1 MRGDRRRRLAAR
13 RRRIQRPPI
22 ASRRSLGKHG
32 SRPQQKVLVAIT
44 TGAPPS
50 SERARNLLHEWA
62 SKFVEDKSCS
72 TRIRTRKSSPNGKS
86 AVYKPRFTA
95 IRIDAVID
103 IRHRDRYS
111 EQRGLPWTP
120 SKSPQNTRSLF
131 PRNFVRNYSLNQASS
146 CISMFWTGPYAS
158 ALPVPSRGCAG

>member
-1 MRGDRRRRLAAR
+1 MGLEICSGQILQHAYPHEKKLPKREIGGL
-13 RRRIQRPPI
+13 Q
-22 ASRRSLGKHG
+22 
-32 SRPQQKVLVAIT
+32 T
-44 TGAPPS
+44 TFYG
-50 SERARNLLHEWA
+50 
-62 SKFVEDKSCS
+62 
-72 TRIRTRKSSPNGKS
+72 G
-86 AVYKPRFTA
+86 
-95 IRIDAVID
+95 RIDAVID

>member
-95 IRIDAVID
+95 GTIVQGFQND
-103 IRHRDRYS
+103 IAAEILFKTGY
-111 EQRGLPWTP
+111 RGD
-120 SKSPQNTRSLF
+120 
-131 PRNFVRNYSLNQASS
+131 
-146 CISMFWTGPYAS
+146 
-158 ALPVPSRGCAG
+158 